1 MLVDE
6 TARRF
11 GQERCPDQPFGRR
24 EFNQQSINEA
34 GLVISLMNSQTPY
47 RFTAADQN
55 RRNLA
60 DVTIDER
67 IPKMSLNLS

>member
-1 MLVDE
+1 MNGQAL
-6 TARRF
+6 F
-11 GQERCPDQPFGRR
+11 G
-24 EFNQQSINEA
+24 
-34 GLVISLMNSQTPY
+34 
-47 RFTAADQN
+47 FTAADQN